1 MDPFIFII
9 LLFSTVLIV
18 LILLLPNLKGKMGC
32 ISACR
37 CRDTVIMVYWIAP
50 GRKYRFWNGSGI
62 SDPVPC
68 IGHGAL
74 YSEGHHK
81 TKMTRLS
88 QALSSPRLLFCTLFR
103 EKSLKSDKI
112 RKNLT

>member
-18 LILLLPNLKGKMGC
+18 LILLLPNLKGKW
-32 ISACR
+32 A
-37 CRDTVIMVYWIAP
+37 VYLPAAAATLSSWFIGLLLDANIDF
-50 GRKYRFWNGSGI
+50 GMDLAFR
-62 SDPVPC
+62 PVPC

-103 EKSLKSDKI
+103 EKIFKI
-112 RKNLT
+112 R